1 MKFRDVTPMDILE
14 MLERRIENES
24 LSQEDKLNVQ
34 SEIDG
39 LRLSLKEIYNND
51 FDERLRELWGL
62 LLYS

>member
-51 FDERLRELWGL
+51 FDERLREL
-62 LLYS
+62 

>member
-1 MKFRDVTPMDILE
+1 MKFRDVTPIDILE

-39 LRLSLKEIYNND
+39 LRQSLKEIYNND
-51 FDERLRELWGL
+51 FDERLREL
-62 LLYS
+62 

>member
-39 LRLSLKEIYNND
+39 LRQSLKEVYNND
-51 FDERLRELWGL
+51 FDERLREL
-62 LLYS
+62 

>member
-1 MKFRDVTPMDILE
+1 MKFRDVTPIDILE

-51 FDERLRELWGL
+51 FDERLREL
-62 LLYS
+62 